1 MRPVSSRIASL
12 VATGLVVLVL
22 AACSGAASAPSPTA
36 GPSAAPSE
44 VPSPVPSGAPVSPK
58 VSVDVVDR
66 SGTLL
71 KAVSGQP
78 AEGASV
84 DTNTIKIENID
95 PRTLRLTWT
104 DFPIDNRLALY
115 IDPQGVGFRFLLIQP
130 EPTGPTDSIG
140 VDRILELTFDHEI
153 SSAKV
158 ESTVQAGLD
167 TSY

>member
-1 MRPVSSRIASL
+1 MRPASDRIASL

-58 VSVDVVDR
+58 PSDGGTDAMPITVDLKNVTGAKVSVDVVDR

-104 DFPIDNRLALY
+104 DFRSTTGWRCTSIRRVSASGSCSSSRSRPAR
-115 IDPQGVGFRFLLIQP
+115 
-130 EPTGPTDSIG
+130 PTPSGSTG
-140 VDRILELTFDHEI
+140 
-153 SSAKV
+153 SS
-158 ESTVQAGLD
+158 S
-167 TSY
+167 